1 MAGSPITATAGP
13 AALPP
18 RRPNRQRARTRA
30 ALLQAGRRLLA
41 LRTVDALSVDEIV
54 VAADVAKGSFYNHFS
69 DKDMFARE
77 IGAEVRRE
85 AENAVLQANR
95 EISDP
100 ALRLARAVCVFVSFA
115 ITRPDSAQVLW
126 RLNSRATIA
135 DAPINRGLHEELT
148 RARKDAD
155 FRLLDLE
162 AAMLMVMGT
171 IVIAMRH
178 VLEERVTTPPGQIAR
193 QLSLALLH
201 SLGVPV
207 RRARAA
213 AVSAVTALLESQP
226 PAARTQTVAID
237 FPRR

>member
-1 MAGSPITATAGP
+1 MSNTPQATASTLP
-13 AALPP
+13 A

-41 LRTVDALSVDEIV
+41 LRTVDSLSVDEIV
-54 VAADVAKGSFYNHFS
+54 TAADVAKGSFYNHFH

-85 AENAVLQANR
+85 AENAVQQANR
-95 EISDP
+95 AITDP

-135 DAPINRGLHEELT
+135 DAPINRGLQEELT
-148 RARKDAD
+148 RAREDED

-171 IVIAMRH
+171 IIIAMRH
-178 VLEERVTTPPGQIAR
+178 VLEEQLTTPPEQVAR

-213 AVSAVTALLESQP
+213 ADGAVAAVFAPQSR
-226 PAARTQTVAID
+226 AARFPVAGPLD
-237 FPRR
+237 VRR

>member
-1 MAGSPITATAGP
+1 MVESSKPQRAPGP
-13 AALPP
+13 A

-41 LRTVDALSVDEIV
+41 LHTVDALSVDEIV
-54 VAADVAKGSFYNHFS
+54 TAADVAKGSFYNHFH

-85 AENAVLQANR
+85 AENIVAQTNR
-95 EISDP
+95 DITDP

-115 ITRPDSAQVLW
+115 ITQPDSAQVLW
-126 RLNSRATIA
+126 RLNSRATMA
-135 DAPINRGLHEELT
+135 DAPINRGLREELT
-148 RARKDAD
+148 EARRDQD

-162 AAMLMVMGT
+162 AGMLMVMGT

-178 VLEERVTTPPGQIAR
+178 VLEEQVTTPPREIAT
-193 QLSLALLH
+193 QLSVALLH

-207 RRARAA
+207 RRARDAAESAAA
-213 AVSAVTALLESQP
+213 AVFALQP
-226 PAARTQTVAID
+226 PAARTHTVAMAD
-237 FPRR
+237 TSR